1 MKFIVLFLNPTSL
14 GVALF
19 NVSSLSFSKERDMKS
34 GVSPI

>member
-19 NVSSLSFSKERDMKS
+19 NVSSLSFERDMKS